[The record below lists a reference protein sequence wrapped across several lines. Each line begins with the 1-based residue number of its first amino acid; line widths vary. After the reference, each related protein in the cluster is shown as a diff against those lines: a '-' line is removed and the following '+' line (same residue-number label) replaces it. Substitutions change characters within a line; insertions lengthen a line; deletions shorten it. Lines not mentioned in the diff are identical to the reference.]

1 MAVPPVVQSCT
12 LLYWNHAVI
21 VSSNPTPTYFK
32 TIHMSPSGRRRSVD
46 SSSSSDSDSKMHR
59 DEKRH
64 RDDKKHHQG
73 EDNSRSLLDHF
84 PHMPGLP
91 AGGSQQHIESPSHA
105 PPPYAPPAAGERLA
119 LNTTEAFP
127 AHQAGPHP
135 CIDADGSPVFLGSAL
150 FYSTGNTGGRP
161 DSVHPCKIAPHLSP
175 PCRVPY
181 GGGEFEHHG
190 RYDLLPFVPQM
201 MEWVLT
207 SRGQIPQGRRP
218 IEGGVENHGAK
229 LYHAVA
235 KVGNVWVPGKTGAH
249 LVCSA
254 PYTARLVDLCAHVFY
269 RVVVT

>member
-1 MAVPPVVQSCT
+1 
-12 LLYWNHAVI
+12 
-21 VSSNPTPTYFK
+21 
-32 TIHMSPSGRRRSVD
+32 MSPFGRRRSVD
-46 SSSSSDSDSKMHR
+46 SSSSSSSDSDSKMHR
-59 DEKRH
+59 DEKH
-64 RDDKKHHQG
+64 HIDEKKHHG
-73 EDNSRSLLDHF
+73 DEHPDNSRSLLDHF

-91 AGGSQQHIESPSHA
+91 AGSSQQHFQSPSHA
-105 PPPYAPPAAGERLA
+105 PPPYTPPAAGERLA
-119 LNTTEAFP
+119 LTTTAAFP

-150 FYSTGNTGGRP
+150 FYSTGNPQGGGP

-175 PCRVPY
+175 VCRVPY

-207 SRGQIPQGRRP
+207 SRGQIPQGRRA

-235 KVGNVWVPGKTGAH
+235 KVGNVWVPGKTGTH
-249 LVCSA
+249 LVCA
-254 PYTARLVDLCAHVFY
+254 T
-269 RVVVT
+269 